1 MSERLLD
8 IIIPH
13 GGEPWE
19 TCRKFFDMLR
29 LQLVA
34 DFSQV
39 RVIVVHDNCAD
50 WPGNRLWDLPVKV
63 EEHRVFKPRK
73 PGDRWDPKKCE
84 RAGVSAARN
93 LGLEVSS
100 GEWVMFCDCDD
111 MFANV
116 WAMHGI
122 LDALKQEGAERN
134 DLLWTKFYI
143 EQDRGR
149 QVTGM
154 NWVFIHGKIYRREWL
169 IREGIRFNT
178 DLYYAEDSAF
188 NATVDMTIDH
198 GRVGEI
204 QMDAVPY
211 VWVWNRESVT
221 SRPENQL
228 RNVLGLYDRHVVVAE
243 EYRKRGQAG
252 KAAAM
257 AARAT
262 WDGFYQ
268 CHRTDLQ
275 GEELMRV
282 EEKVARYYLRYKE
295 EIRRVPEKLMGR
307 IRDASRKEAIGKRFP
322 DTPAD
327 GFSAWLE
334 AIEKQY
340 GGGENVQR

>member
-34 DFSQV
+34 DFSLV

-50 WPGNRLWDLPVKV
+50 WPESRLWDLPVKV

-100 GEWVMFCDCDD
+100 AEWVMFCDCDD

-122 LDALKQEGAERN
+122 LDALKQEGADKN

-228 RNVLGLYDRHVVVAE
+228 RNVLGLFDRHVVVAE
-243 EYRKRGQAG
+243 EYRKRGQDG
-252 KAAAM
+252 KAVAM

-268 CHRTDLQ
+268 CHRQDLQ

-295 EIRRVPEKLMGR
+295 EIRRVPEELMGL

-327 GFSAWLE
+327 GFGAWLE

-340 GGGENVQR
+340 GGGENV